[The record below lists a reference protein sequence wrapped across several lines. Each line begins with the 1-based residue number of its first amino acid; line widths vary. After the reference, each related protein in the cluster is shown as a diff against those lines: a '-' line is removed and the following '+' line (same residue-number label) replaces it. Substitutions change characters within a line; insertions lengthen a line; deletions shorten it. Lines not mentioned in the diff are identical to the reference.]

1 MAKVILNKK
10 CFTNLAKGIHNIKVN
25 FKDGF
30 AAGHF
35 QVNDVITFY
44 VFNVEC
50 TATAGMTW
58 VEWFE
63 SCGSRSGTSVAQRN
77 HTDYSD
83 NKIYVNW
90 NHPDSQ
96 FSMGSH
102 HFDSSEYLNNSSG
115 VTQELDTVIVNGM
128 RYSRASGG
136 GGADE
141 PM

>member
-1 MAKVILNKK
+1 MAKIVINKN
-10 CFTNLAKGIHNIKVN
+10 CFTYLAKGVHTIKVN

-30 AAGHF
+30 AEGHF
-35 QVNDVITFY
+35 RVDDVITFY

-58 VEWFE
+58 GEWFE

-77 HTDYSD
+77 YTDYSD
-83 NKIYVNW
+83 SKIYVNW

-96 FSMGSH
+96 FSMGSQS
-102 HFDSSEYLNNSSG
+102 FNYAEYLNNPSG

-128 RYSRASGG
+128 RYSRATGG
-136 GGADE
+136 NTDE